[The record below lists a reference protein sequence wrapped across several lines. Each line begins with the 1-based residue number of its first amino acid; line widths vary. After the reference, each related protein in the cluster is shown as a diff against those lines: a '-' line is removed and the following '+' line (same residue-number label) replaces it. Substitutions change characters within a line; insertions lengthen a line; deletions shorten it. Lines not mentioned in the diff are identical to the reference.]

1 MSFFSND
8 DPYRHKTE
16 QKSYAHGRH
25 ASVCKISSSYDAA
38 FRRREATEKI
48 NKLSII

>member
-8 DPYRHKTE
+8 DPYRHKTQ

-25 ASVCKISSSYDAA
+25 ASVCKIS
-38 FRRREATEKI
+38 RRTTRRLGGERPQRK
-48 NKLSII
+48 